1 MSSTALDQ
9 QPFER
14 VAPTWEA
21 GPPGPDRPPSSGH
34 AATAGRIA
42 IVVGA
47 ILAVAT
53 ATLAAAAVV
62 AGFAFGL
69 PMGGGVGERTPHPQ
83 SAAALAD
90 GFELGAGALR
100 LDLRDV
106 AFPDGVTRTKVA
118 VGFGEATVIVPPGV
132 DVVVNGEVLAGRVVT
147 FGRDD
152 DGFGVDT
159 THTTDLHP
167 GAPRLEIDAKV
178 GFGQLRVERG

>member
-1 MSSTALDQ
+1 MSSTALDEGRY
-9 QPFER
+9 ER

-21 GPPGPDRPPSSGH
+21 GQPEPGHPTPSRPGTS
-34 AATAGRIA
+34 AGRVA
-42 IVVGA
+42 IIVGA

-53 ATLAAAAVV
+53 ATLAAAAVI

-90 GFELGAGALR
+90 GFKLGAGALR
-100 LDLRDV
+100 VDLRDV
-106 AFPDGVTRTKVA
+106 AFPDGVTRTKVEL
-118 VGFGEATVIVPPGV
+118 GFGEATVTVPEGV

-152 DGFGVDT
+152 DGFDVDT
-159 THTTDLHP
+159 THATPTHP